1 MSSIDALHKQRAK
14 AEAQFGLGSL
24 YNNGYGVNVDYH
36 ALLSWHLKPAEQVY
50 LSAQYNIGVFY
61 AHGYGVDVDYR
72 EALLW
77 YLKPARQG
85 HLKAQYRIGQFFHY
99 GNGVY
104 VDYREA
110 LSWYLKA
117 AEQGQSRVQCNI
129 GVLYDLG
136 KGVDVNYKVAL
147 SWYLKSAGKEYSC
160 AQNNIS
166 FLYQMGEGVDVDYKV
181 AFYWY
186 LKAAEQGDLVAKTN
200 IGGLYQ
206 RGHGVKVDYN
216 LALYWYF
223 QAAEKGHL
231 DAEVKFIVL
240 HSYIHGVEQDYNVAK
255 KHIKDADKGV
265 IEQHYINSM
274 IQFKTSAH
282 YNYVETMYKVAER
295 FYYGQGVSKDYK
307 EATHWFTKAAERG
320 YTPAQNFLG
329 HIYRKEYNSFVNYE
343 ETEKN
348 GENFNSV
355 ELDLDKAFKWYTLS
369 AGAGD
374 KEGQM
379 KLGTMYLNGFGTE
392 INFDVALE
400 WFKKSIGNW
409 FEQEPVYIE
418 VVKARKL
425 KSQLLPVI
433 PDITLIDNY
442 ATFNDTE
449 ENIKDIHLFILK
461 LHSRKSFI
469 FHQDGI
475 ELYSKEDYIVK
486 F

>member
-1 MSSIDALHKQRAK
+1 MQTLIKK
-14 AEAQFGLGSL
+14 KEAEAQFGLGSL

-104 VDYREA
+104 VDYHAA
-110 LSWYLKA
+110 LSWYFEATKQGHLDAQNNIGVLYQKLYGIDGNYYKLRDFYLEA
-117 AEQGQSRVQCNI
+117 AAKGHIRAQCNI

-136 KGVDVNYKVAL
+136 KGVDIDYKVAL

-160 AQNNIS
+160 AQNDIGL
-166 FLYQMGEGVDVDYKV
+166 LYQMGEGVDVDYKV

-206 RGHGVKVDYN
+206 KGHGVKVDYD

-282 YNYVETMYKVAER
+282 YNDVETMYKVAER

-329 HIYRKEYNSFVNYE
+329 HIYRKEYDSSVNYE

-409 FEQEPVYIE
+409 FEQELVYIE

-433 PDITLIDNY
+433 RLRIL
-442 ATFNDTE
+442 
-449 ENIKDIHLFILK
+449 HLLDPSQTNFPK
-461 LHSRKSFI
+461 
-469 FHQDGI
+469 
-475 ELYSKEDYIVK
+475 
-486 F
+486 